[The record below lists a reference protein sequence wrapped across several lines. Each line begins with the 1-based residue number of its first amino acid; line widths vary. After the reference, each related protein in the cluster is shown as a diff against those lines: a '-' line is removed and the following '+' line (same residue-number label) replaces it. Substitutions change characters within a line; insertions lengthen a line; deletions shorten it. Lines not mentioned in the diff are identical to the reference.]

1 MSQLFSTE
9 LLPAG
14 DRIDAW
20 QWNAQQIC
28 GNCRFELPRTS
39 FHGSIEVRELGIL
52 RLTRFSSSPLAFWKW
67 PLSSSSSENRS
78 CIVIT
83 QIAGQRRYSQN
94 GAEVLLRSGDS
105 TVINAAEPWSSTCA
119 TECARLYLRVPL
131 WMMENRLQT
140 GDIPVA
146 QRIPGDSR
154 MGAALSKISQY
165 LYDQAG
171 QMESAESQATLDT
184 YFETLAECVGVRPTC
199 VEPGARL
206 RTQVLRYIE
215 THLADPTLAPPDI
228 AANFGISLRHLHRV
242 FNRTGNSVSEYV
254 RLRRL
259 DRCRQELADTRL
271 ENKSITEIAFS
282 WGFSDAAH
290 FSHSF
295 RKQFGLSPR
304 AFRESGGSGI
314 ETPNARL
321 RDFAREEHLPRN
333 SFRLN

>member
-9 LLPAG
+9 LLPAA

-39 FHGSIEVRELGIL
+39 FHGSIEVRELGAL

-67 PLSSSSSENRS
+67 PVVSRSSENRS

-94 GAEVLLRSGDS
+94 GTEVLLRSGDS
-105 TVINAAEPWSSTCA
+105 TVIDATEPWSSACA
-119 TECARLYLRVPL
+119 TECARLYLRIPR
-131 WMMENRLQT
+131 WIMENRLQT

-146 QRIPGDSR
+146 RKIPGDSR
-154 MGAALSKISQY
+154 MGALLSKVSQS
-165 LYDQAG
+165 LYDEAG
-171 QMESAESQATLDT
+171 QMEQAESLAALDT
-184 YFETLAECVGVRPTC
+184 YFETLAQCLGVHQPC
-199 VEPGARL
+199 VERGTQL
-206 RTQVLRYIE
+206 RTQILRHVE
-215 THLADPTLAPPDI
+215 DRLADPTLCPPGI
-228 AANFGISLRHLHRV
+228 AACLGISLRHLHRL
-242 FNRTGNSVSEYV
+242 FNATGHSIGEYV

-259 DRCRQELADTRL
+259 DRCRQDLSDSRL
-271 ENKSITEIAFS
+271 RQRSITEIAFS

-304 AFRESGGSGI
+304 TFRESGVTRIATG
-314 ETPNARL
+314 TARL
-321 RDFAREEHLPRN
+321 RDLERGAHSRN
-333 SFRLN
+333 ASRLN